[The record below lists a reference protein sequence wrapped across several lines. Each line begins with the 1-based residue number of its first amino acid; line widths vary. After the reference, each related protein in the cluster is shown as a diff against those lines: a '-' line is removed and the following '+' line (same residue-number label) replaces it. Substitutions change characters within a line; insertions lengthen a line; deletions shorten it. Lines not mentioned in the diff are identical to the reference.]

1 MDDVY
6 IRGMNAPRG
15 TADFELYA
23 WIQDLHEAMDLLNGT
38 FSYAGWSHTY
48 QAPSLKRLE
57 RTLHWFL
64 DRRLGGDMDT
74 LLLRSVAGY
83 LGETLLN
90 QAGGRWG
97 WDETLDGGIGLPV
110 VCPDPALELAPVV
123 PLEIVER
130 AVAEKTGTVF
140 AEEAR
145 RLRGAVRARKRRKG
159 NGTWEPER
167 LPTPW
172 IARAELESFTMAK
185 RLLNWGWYH
194 RNLHRWSWVQ
204 EAGGGEERWN
214 YRPESLDALEEL
226 LLERFAS
233 VDEYNEVAK
242 EDFWMHAAW
251 YAGECVV
258 MWKKARWQYL
268 EPNPD
273 ALPGTPYAADNY
285 WTGTVFIRQRFRFDG
300 HVEHPTNM
308 LRAVFAG
315 HRLREVAERF
325 PDPVRGDYG
334 Y

>member
-1 MDDVY
+1 MDDLY
-6 IRGMNAPRG
+6 TRGRNAPRG

-23 WIQDLHEAMDLLNGT
+23 WIQDLHEAMDLLNDA
-38 FSYAGWSHTY
+38 FSRDRWPHSY

-57 RTLHWFL
+57 KNLHWYL
-64 DRRLGGDMDT
+64 GRGVGGDAEA
-74 LLLRSVAGY
+74 LFLRSVAGY

-97 WDETLDGGIGLPV
+97 WDETLDDGAGLPV
-110 VCPDPALELAPVV
+110 VRPDPALDLDPVV

-130 AVAEKTGTVF
+130 AVAERTGTVL

-159 NGTWEPER
+159 NAGWEPER

-172 IARAELESFTMAK
+172 IARENLESFTMAK
-185 RLLNWGWYH
+185 RLLRWGWYH
-194 RNLHRWSWVQ
+194 RNLHRWSWAE

-214 YRPESLDALEEL
+214 YRPESLDALDEL
-226 LLERFAS
+226 LHERFRSAE
-233 VDEYNEVAK
+233 EYNEAAG
-242 EDFWMHAAW
+242 EEFWLHAAW
-251 YAGECVV
+251 YAAECVV

-268 EPNPD
+268 EPNPQ
-273 ALPGTPYAADNY
+273 ALPGTPYAADNH
-285 WTGTVFIRQRFRFDG
+285 WTGAPFIRQRFRFDG
-300 HVEHPTNM
+300 HAEHPRQM

-325 PDPVRGDYG
+325 PDPVPGDYG